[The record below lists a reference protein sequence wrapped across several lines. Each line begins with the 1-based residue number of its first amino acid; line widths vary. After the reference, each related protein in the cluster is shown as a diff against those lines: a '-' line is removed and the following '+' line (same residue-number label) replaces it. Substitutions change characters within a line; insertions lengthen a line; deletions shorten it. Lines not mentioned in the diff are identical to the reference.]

1 MTDRIRWGIAA
12 PGSIADQMA
21 TALHTLDDAEI
32 VAVGSRSPDRAA
44 EFAERHTI
52 PRSYGRYEDLYADPD
67 VDIVYVASPHSAHCD
82 MTVAA
87 LEAGK
92 HVVCEKAFA
101 MNAGQA
107 RRMVETARRRERFLM
122 EALWTWF
129 LPPIIDVR
137 RRVAAGEIGEI
148 RVVQANFGVPVPG
161 DVGRHREMAQ
171 GGGALLDMGIYPVMI
186 TRLMLGA
193 PDTVRAVGRLGPTG
207 VDANVGI
214 VLGHPSGALGV
225 LHTGLDALTPLTA
238 EVIGTSGIISID
250 APFWF
255 ATGFTVNRHNG
266 HPEKVSMPH
275 QGLAHEA
282 VHAMER
288 IRTGQLESDVLPLD
302 TSVSVM
308 ETLDDI
314 RAQIGLR
321 YPEHD

>member
-1 MTDRIRWGIAA
+1 MTDRLRWGIAA

-21 TALHTLDDAEI
+21 TALSTLDDAEI
-32 VAVGSRSPDRAA
+32 VAVGSRSPERAA
-44 EFAERHTI
+44 EFAERHAI
-52 PRSYGRYEDLYADPD
+52 PRSYGNYYDLYADPD
-67 VDIVYVASPHSAHCD
+67 VDIVYVASPHSAHRD

-87 LEAGK
+87 LESGK
-92 HVVCEKAFA
+92 HVLCEKAFA
-101 MNAGQA
+101 MNAAEA
-107 RRMVETARRRERFLM
+107 RQMVETARRRKRFLM

-148 RVVQANFGVPVPG
+148 RVVQANFGVPVLG
-161 DVGRHREMAQ
+161 EVGRHRELAQ
-171 GGGALLDMGIYPVMI
+171 GGGALLDMGIYPVMF

-193 PDTVRAVGRLGPTG
+193 PDAVRAIGRLGPTG

-238 EVIGTSGIISID
+238 EIIGTGGIISVD

-266 HPEKVSMPH
+266 RPEKVSMPH

-282 VHAMER
+282 AHAMDR
-288 IRTGQLESDVLPLD
+288 IRAGHLESDILPLD

-308 ETLDDI
+308 ETLDEV

-321 YPEHD
+321 YPAHD